1 MCPLREIYHGSI
13 KEKILLHLRNYGDS
27 KRASFVT
34 LLAEHY
40 KQNINKATRE
50 LLDGGYVDEYK
61 KPPAPG
67 KAKVRFLCLTEK
79 GKKTIR
85 QLEDEHGEA
94 PPNRE
99 IANIKRPERKEL
111 VMQVFHACKAVGILT
126 DEELKPSLP
135 ELICPKAPTQEG
147 DRRIKRM
154 QQDGAFYT
162 ITEIRKASMEL
173 HGDGPLN
180 QTRCI
185 GVIIRGHR
193 LFFVYNMGG
202 KLIYFNSTV
211 EARTRDDVMH
221 LFSAQNGNRA
231 PVVKSS
237 VSSCILFANSYS
249 AIAQL
254 FFCRKGGHIPVDENG
269 KPKGT
274 VGELGASK
282 WDPTQDR
289 LTMKQMEKLFSDI
302 YLIPVKHAMELLGN
316 ATQMGAERMA
326 GAASRW
332 IEQQEMLR
340 ATGNPNG
347 AQAVEKSSGDDVFIW
362 LDSNLRTLYSV
373 WKSERQVFVVI
384 PMAGP
389 EQGIAQVLGER
400 LNSIQ
405 TLTGE
410 VLKTRRYDNY
420 GNLKQN

>member
-1 MCPLREIYHGSI
+1 MREIYHGSI
-13 KEKILLHLRNYGDS
+13 KEKILLHLRNYGDT

-50 LLDGGYVDEYK
+50 LLDDGYVSEYRK
-61 KPPAPG
+61 APEPG
-67 KAKVRFLCLTEK
+67 KAKVRYLCLSEK
-79 GKKTIR
+79 GKSTIR
-85 QLEDEHGEA
+85 QLEEEHGEML
-94 PPNRE
+94 PNRE
-99 IANIKRPERKEL
+99 ITNIRRPERKEL

-126 DEELKPSLP
+126 DTKEKPSLP
-135 ELICPKAPTQEG
+135 DLISPQAPTQDG
-147 DRRIKRM
+147 NRRIMRM

-162 ITEIRKASMEL
+162 ITEIRKASVEL

-211 EARTRDDVMH
+211 EARTRDDVVH
-221 LFSAQNGNRA
+221 LFSVQSGDRE
-231 PVVKSS
+231 PVVRSS
-237 VSSCILFANSYS
+237 VSSCILFANSYG

-254 FFCRKGGHIPVDENG
+254 FFCRKGGRLPVDENG
-269 KPKGT
+269 KLKGIA
-274 VGELGASK
+274 GEAGLAK

-289 LTMKQMEKLFSDI
+289 LTMKQLEKLFSDI
-302 YLIPVKHAMELLGN
+302 YLIPVKHATELLGN
-316 ATQMGAERMA
+316 ATQMSAERMDR
-326 GAASRW
+326 AASRW

-340 ATGNPNG
+340 ATGNRNG
-347 AQAVEKSSGDDVFIW
+347 AQAVEKSSGDDVLVW
-362 LDSNLRTLYSV
+362 LDNNLRTLYNV
-373 WKSERQVFVVI
+373 WKGERQVFVIV

-400 LNSIQ
+400 VNNIQ

-420 GNLKQN
+420 GNPKVK